1 MKRLQQI
8 LIRNG
13 MVHGEP
19 TCRQAGLPANWQ
31 ACLAGKQ
38 LLPLKNKM

>member
-19 TCRQAGLPANWQ
+19 TCRQAASVT
-31 ACLAGKQ
+31 
-38 LLPLKNKM
+38 NKK